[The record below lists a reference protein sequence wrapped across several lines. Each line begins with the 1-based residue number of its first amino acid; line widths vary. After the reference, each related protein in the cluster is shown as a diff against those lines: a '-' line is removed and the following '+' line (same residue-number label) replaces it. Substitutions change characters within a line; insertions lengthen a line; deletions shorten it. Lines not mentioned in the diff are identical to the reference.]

1 MLQVEECQQRAD
13 ESARLAEETVNPLL
27 IARYRFLEASWLY
40 LVRLKHK
47 ARAQREARLPV
58 H

>member
-1 MLQVEECQQRAD
+1 LLQVEECQQRAD
-13 ESARLAEETVNPLL
+13 EFARLAEETVNPLL
-27 IARYRFLEASWLY
+27 VARYRFLEASWLY
-40 LVRLKHK
+40 LVRLKK

>member
-1 MLQVEECQQRAD
+1 VEECQQRAD
-13 ESARLAEETVNPLL
+13 EFARLAEETVNPLL

>member
-13 ESARLAEETVNPLL
+13 EFARLAEETVNPLL
-27 IARYRFLEASWLY
+27 VARYRFLEASWLY
-40 LVRLKHK
+40 LVRLKK
-47 ARAQREARLPV
+47 ARVQREARLPV